1 MIHVGAWSLAFS
13 CPRSILRWTAVGR
26 NLAVTRTLGQTAC
39 REKHPQYSRA
49 LAIPLARRLHKIRV
63 TGEARMVKS
72 MKRPFVADRPVSE
85 PGKYVEACTPKLP
98 IRMVKLYA
106 LGCEP

>member
-13 CPRSILRWTAVGR
+13 CPRSILCWTAVGR

-49 LAIPLARRLHKIRV
+49 LAIPGSPSSQNPRDWGSADGEKHEEAFCRRQAGFRA
-63 TGEARMVKS
+63 G
-72 MKRPFVADRPVSE
+72 
-85 PGKYVEACTPKLP
+85 
-98 IRMVKLYA
+98 
-106 LGCEP
+106 